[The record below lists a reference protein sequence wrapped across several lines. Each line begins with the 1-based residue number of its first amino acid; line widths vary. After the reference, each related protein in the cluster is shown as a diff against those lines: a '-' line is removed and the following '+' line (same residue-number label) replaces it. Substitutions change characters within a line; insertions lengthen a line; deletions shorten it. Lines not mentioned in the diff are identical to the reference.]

1 MAYICYCLQN
11 CILFWWAHE
20 DGTQSKN
27 VAFFFLKRAFLIRD
41 GFCSRIPKS
50 QIGFLQYVSDKYF
63 FGIWNHQRFYCFQ
76 PLLLLWLYSWWLF
89 WPFMSYIHAMFFFWL
104 KNWPTFDLSWVS
116 TVPMKR
122 FWHDPKNKE
131 ES

>member
-63 FGIWNHQRFYCFQ
+63 FRDLESPKILLFPTPSSFMALFLMTFLTFYVI
-76 PLLLLWLYSWWLF
+76 YSCNV
-89 WPFMSYIHAMFFFWL
+89 FFWL